1 MAEDAKRNRVHCD
14 ICGKDRL
21 VRYFWKRRD
30 GTYPNICSHCM
41 IQGVDV
47 KKPETFLPILKEL
60 DRPFVETL
68 WVEMVKKAYQKDPE
82 GFTAQRALGT
92 YLKSMALHKYHT
104 YGFADSKKFADE
116 AKKKQDEERR
126 KKEAR
131 ERNKLIADEANQRIE
146 ESVKRALEEPVPIKE
161 EVEFDDV
168 KQKKIAKSRLSEE
181 KKKSLYNKT
190 IQMKKPQESNND
202 NSVAQRPV
210 SNASLMPHG
219 IIDPSSMAINEQEIL
234 DNLSKREIQ
243 EMAIK
248 WGENYAPSEWIKME
262 QMYQRYAQEF
272 ELNVDRDEA
281 LRNLCKTTIKLNQA
295 IDAGD
300 AATASKFATISDQL
314 RKSGA
319 FTEAQKKEEK
329 KDYISSIGQL
339 VSEVERIGGI
349 IPRFDYK
356 YEVEQDKVDLTLKDN
371 QAYLLNLVKNE
382 MGLGDLIES
391 YIQKLDE
398 ASEQN
403 KTTESLGADLN
414 TTYMRDKDE
423 EDEEYAN
430 NWINELEDSVARDES
445 LEKFF
450 TDNPAVGDD

>member
-1 MAEDAKRNRVHCD
+1 MEEASRLEQEVNNILSTPVEPKPEVTIQDIPAKKALAVKQAPRMAE
-14 ICGKDRL
+14 
-21 VRYFWKRRD
+21 
-30 GTYPNICSHCM
+30 
-41 IQGVDV
+41 
-47 KKPETFLPILKEL
+47 
-60 DRPFVETL
+60 
-68 WVEMVKKAYQKDPE
+68 
-82 GFTAQRALGT
+82 
-92 YLKSMALHKYHT
+92 
-104 YGFADSKKFADE
+104 
-116 AKKKQDEERR
+116 
-126 KKEAR
+126 R
-131 ERNKLIADEANQRIE
+131 E
-146 ESVKRALEEPVPIKE
+146 
-161 EVEFDDV
+161 
-168 KQKKIAKSRLSEE
+168 
-181 KKKSLYNKT
+181 
-190 IQMKKPQESNND
+190 
-202 NSVAQRPV
+202 QRPV
-210 SNASLMPHG
+210 QTASLMPHG
-219 IIDPSSMAINEQEIL
+219 IIDPELTSIDEQEIL
-234 DNLSKREIQ
+234 DNLSRKEIQ
-243 EMAIK
+243 ELAIK

-262 QMYQRYAQEF
+262 EMYQRYAQEF
-272 ELNVDRDEA
+272 ELNVDREEA

-300 AATASKFATISDQL
+300 AATASKFASISDQL

-356 YEVEQDKVDLTLKDN
+356 YEVEPDKVDLTLKDN

-398 ASEQN
+398 AAEQN

-414 TTYMRDKDE
+414 TTYMRDRDE

-430 NWINELEDSVARDES
+430 NWLNELEDSIMNDGS

-450 TDNPAVGDD
+450 TEGDV

>member
-1 MAEDAKRNRVHCD
+1 MATKKYRCSV
-14 ICGKDRL
+14 CGRDRD

-30 GTYPNICSHCM
+30 GSM
-41 IQGVDV
+41 VDMCV
-47 KKPETFLPILKEL
+47 TCLTKDVDIKKPETFLPILKEL
-60 DRPFVETL
+60 DRPYVETL
-68 WVEMVKKAYQKDPE
+68 WVQMVRRQYQKDPDR
-82 GFTAQRALGT
+82 FNAQKVLGN
-92 YLKSMALHKYHT
+92 YIKSMSLVKYSK
-104 YGFADSKKFADE
+104 YGFADSVKFAEE
-116 AKKKQDEERR
+116 AKQLREQQRAEQEAKERQEKEKKRMEEASRLEQEVNNILSTPVEPKPEVAIQDIPA
-126 KKEAR
+126 KK
-131 ERNKLIADEANQRIE
+131 
-146 ESVKRALEEPVPIKE
+146 ALA
-161 EVEFDDV
+161 V
-168 KQKKIAKSRLSEE
+168 KQAPRMAERE
-181 KKKSLYNKT
+181 
-190 IQMKKPQESNND
+190 
-202 NSVAQRPV
+202 QRPV
-210 SNASLMPHG
+210 QTASLMPHG
-219 IIDPSSMAINEQEIL
+219 IIDPELTSIDEQEIL
-234 DNLSKREIQ
+234 DNLSRKEIQ
-243 EMAIK
+243 ELAIK

-262 QMYQRYAQEF
+262 EMYQRYAQEF
-272 ELNVDRDEA
+272 ELNVDREEA

-295 IDAGD
+295 IDSGD
-300 AATASKFATISDQL
+300 AATASKFASISDQL

-356 YEVEQDKVDLTLKDN
+356 YEVEPDKVDLTLKDN

-398 ASEQN
+398 AAEQN

-414 TTYMRDKDE
+414 TTYMRDRDE

-430 NWINELEDSVARDES
+430 NWLNELEDSIMNDGS

-450 TDNPAVGDD
+450 AEGDA

>member
-1 MAEDAKRNRVHCD
+1 MEEAS
-14 ICGKDRL
+14 RL
-21 VRYFWKRRD
+21 EQEVN
-30 GTYPNICSHCM
+30 NILSTP
-41 IQGVDV
+41 VEP
-47 KKPETFLPILKEL
+47 KPEVTIQDIPA
-60 DRPFVETL
+60 
-68 WVEMVKKAYQKDPE
+68 KKALAVKHAPRP
-82 GFTAQRALGT
+82 A
-92 YLKSMALHKYHT
+92 
-104 YGFADSKKFADE
+104 
-116 AKKKQDEERR
+116 ER
-126 KKEAR
+126 E
-131 ERNKLIADEANQRIE
+131 
-146 ESVKRALEEPVPIKE
+146 
-161 EVEFDDV
+161 
-168 KQKKIAKSRLSEE
+168 
-181 KKKSLYNKT
+181 
-190 IQMKKPQESNND
+190 
-202 NSVAQRPV
+202 QRPV
-210 SNASLMPHG
+210 QTASLMPHG
-219 IIDPSSMAINEQEIL
+219 IIDPELTSIDEQEIL
-234 DNLSKREIQ
+234 DNLSRKEIQ
-243 EMAIK
+243 ELAIK

-262 QMYQRYAQEF
+262 EMYQRYAQEF
-272 ELNVDRDEA
+272 ELNVDREEA

-300 AATASKFATISDQL
+300 AATASKFASISDQL

-356 YEVEQDKVDLTLKDN
+356 YEVEPDKVDLTLKDN

-398 ASEQN
+398 AAEQN

-414 TTYMRDKDE
+414 TTYMRDRDE

-430 NWINELEDSVARDES
+430 NWLNELEDSIMNDGS

-450 TDNPAVGDD
+450 TEGDV